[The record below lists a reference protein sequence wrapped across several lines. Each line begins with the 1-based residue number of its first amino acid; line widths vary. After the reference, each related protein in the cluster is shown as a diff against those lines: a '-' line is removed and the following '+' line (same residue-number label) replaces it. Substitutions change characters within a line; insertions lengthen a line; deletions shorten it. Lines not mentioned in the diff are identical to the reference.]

1 MARRRVA
8 DPVTIHSWEEA
19 DALLGQIAERQRE
32 VTRIELEMNQR
43 IAVLKENAKAAVK
56 VHQTEIAAGEK
67 QLALFAAQHREDFGK
82 GKSKPLTHGV
92 IGWRQSTTVKLL
104 RSVADTV
111 AVLLKNGHGECVRQA
126 APQVDKQAVRQ
137 LSEVDR
143 TAAGIQMTSEDVF
156 FLGAC
161 GGQDAGGSAMKA
173 SDKQRRM
180 LYGLARKAGM
190 DQDLLHARCLAVTG
204 KEHIS
209 ALTSG
214 ECARLIDSLQ
224 GGSHAAKQDTRPL
237 DRAGQG
243 QINLILG
250 LARKLGWLENGSKTR
265 LNAFLR
271 ARFGAERLNWL
282 DPEQASKVTEA
293 LKAMLQGGRGE
304 RVR

>member
-1 MARRRVA
+1 
-8 DPVTIHSWEEA
+8 
-19 DALLGQIAERQRE
+19 
-32 VTRIELEMNQR
+32 
-43 IAVLKENAKAAVK
+43 
-56 VHQTEIAAGEK
+56 
-67 QLALFAAQHREDFGK
+67 
-82 GKSKPLTHGV
+82 
-92 IGWRQSTTVKLL
+92 
-104 RSVADTV
+104 
-111 AVLLKNGHGECVRQA
+111 
-126 APQVDKQAVRQ
+126 
-137 LSEVDR
+137 
-143 TAAGIQMTSEDVF
+143 
-156 FLGAC
+156 
-161 GGQDAGGSAMKA
+161 MKA

-180 LYGLARKAGM
+180 LYGLARKAGI

-224 GGSHAAKQDTRPL
+224 GGSHAAKRDTRPL

-271 ARFGAERLNWL
+271 ARFGVERLNWL